1 MIDPL
6 AEDLIWPWEATWI
19 FPKGSNGK
27 HPHVSFI
34 YRAMKTGCRGVV
46 LESIRTPRLAT
57 SRQAVA
63 RFLQRLSAIGCP
75 SSAPARGL
83 EGRGRTNREVEIEL
97 DRIGI

>member
-6 AEDLIWPWEATWI
+6 SEDVIVPSEATRI
-19 FPKGSNGK
+19 FPKGPNGK

-63 RFLQRLSAIGCP
+63 RFLDRLTASGRP

-83 EGRGRTNREVEIEL
+83 QERGWANPEVEIEL